1 MADVQDTTTKELQEM
16 GLKPNT
22 TGSITKTS
30 PANDPAWKEW
40 VEPVMDVLAK
50 IPDYIGQF
58 FADYKQP
65 LITVGL
71 FVLGIVT
78 VKVTLAVLDAVNDI
92 PLLSPL
98 LELVG
103 IGYTAWF
110 VWRYLWKSST
120 RQELLSEFDS
130 IKTQIFGDRA

>member
-1 MADVQDTTTKELQEM
+1 MESKEITTSES
-16 GLKPNT
+16 NIT
-22 TGSITKTS
+22 TPTTPGTIT
-30 PANDPAWKEW
+30 PASGNEAWREW

-58 FADYKQP
+58 FSDYRQP

-78 VKVTLAVLDAVNDI
+78 VKITLAVLDAIDDV
-92 PLLSPL
+92 PLLAPV
-98 LELVG
+98 LEIVG

-110 VWRYLWKSST
+110 VWRYLW
-120 RQELLSEFDS
+120 RAENRRELLAEFEA